1 MPKEKHMQLDRNDK
15 KIKHSI
21 NEDQF
26 QIMFDGMNIGA
37 TLCELIT
44 DKQGNPKD
52 YRFLKINP
60 AFEKQSGMNVSYS
73 LGKTIKEVFPDI
85 QQSWIDKL
93 GSVVVSNEPIE
104 FINHST
110 NKSYNVNV
118 FSFSENKFAM
128 FFEDITQRKKAEE
141 KLIKSE
147 QQYKQL
153 FNSMTE
159 MIVVIE
165 MIYNNDSQPIDWY
178 IRQINKPFAI
188 FLGKTQ
194 EELLNKKVTSVINTV
209 EDSWLQAFSE
219 VEKTGKSIKFENYGA
234 EYDKTYQVGA
244 WKMTKNTVGVSFT
257 DITDI
262 KQAEKVS
269 IESHRLSAIGEMAS
283 SIAHDFNNS
292 LQLMMGNLE
301 IIRIQSDLSVT
312 VQEHIDNIGLLIE
325 DVASR
330 TKSMQNFGDKN
341 NYNTEFESLDLNKIT
356 TESIKQ
362 SRPLW
367 KDEME
372 KIGLKMNINTD
383 FGKIPNIIFNKGALS
398 SIIYNLIKNSIEAM
412 PEGGEITIK
421 TGIKTEGIFLTCMDS
436 GIGMNQETKL
446 KIFQPFYTTKGY
458 KTGRGLGMSGVYSVI
473 KEAGGS
479 VRVKNTIIGK
489 GTTIEIVL
497 PANKLEEMKIIEEVV
512 SIKRSLRILYVEDEA
527 IIAMNSKK
535 IIEDL
540 GHECDIELSGEQAL
554 ISLEKEEYDVVITDI
569 GMPGMSGWQFAT
581 AVKNKFGDAIKIIIA
596 SGWNIK
602 EEELKQHRINYCLTK
617 PYTKEDIKKV
627 FSKIQ

>member
-1 MPKEKHMQLDRNDK
+1 MQSDSDQKN
-15 KIKHSI
+15 IKHSI
-21 NEDQF
+21 NEVQF
-26 QIMFDGMNIGA
+26 QRMFDGMNIGA
-37 TLCELIT
+37 TLCELIA

-60 AFEKQSGMNVSYS
+60 AFEKQSGVSVNNS
-73 LGKTIKEVFPDI
+73 LGKTVKDIFPDI
-85 QQSWIDKL
+85 EQSWIDKL
-93 GSVVVSNEPIE
+93 GSVVMSNEPIE
-104 FINHST
+104 FVNYNHNT
-110 NKSYNVNV
+110 DKTYNVNA

-165 MIYNNDSQPIDWY
+165 MIYNKDSRPIDWY

-194 EELLNKKVTSVINTV
+194 EELLNKKVKSIINTV
-209 EDSWLQAFSE
+209 EDSWLKAFAE
-219 VEKTGKSIKFENYGA
+219 VEKTGESIKFENYGA
-234 EYDKTYQVGA
+234 EFDKTYQVGA
-244 WKMTKNTVGVSFT
+244 WKMTKNTIGVSFT

-283 SIAHDFNNS
+283 SIAHDFYNS

-301 IIRIQSDLSVT
+301 NIKMQSDLSEIVN
-312 VQEHIDNIGLLIE
+312 EHIDNIGSLIK

-341 NYNTEFESLDLNKIT
+341 NYTTEFESLDLNKIT
-356 TESIKQ
+356 SESIKQ

-372 KIGLKMNINTD
+372 KIGLKININTD
-383 FGKIPNIIFNKGALS
+383 FEEIPNIIFNKGALS

-412 PEGGEITIK
+412 PEGGDITIK
-421 TGIKTEGIFLTCMDS
+421 TGIKTEGISLTCIDT
-436 GIGMNQETKL
+436 GIGMKQETKL

-479 VRVKNTIIGK
+479 IKVKNTTVGK

-497 PANKLEEMKIIEEVV
+497 PANKLEERKIAEKVV
-512 SIKRSLRILYVEDEA
+512 SINKSLRILYVEDEA
-527 IIAMNSKK
+527 IIAITSRK
-535 IIEDL
+535 IIESL
-540 GHECDIELSGEQAL
+540 GHECDIELSGENAL
-554 ISLEKEEYDVVITDI
+554 ISLDKKEYDVVITDI
-569 GMPGMSGWQFAT
+569 GMPGMSGWQFAK
-581 AVKNKFGDAIKIIIA
+581 AVKNKFGDRIKIIIA

-602 EEELKQHRINYCLTK
+602 EKELKQHRINYCLIK
-617 PYTKEDIKKV
+617 PYTKEEIKKLL
-627 FSKIQ
+627 SRIQ

>member
-1 MPKEKHMQLDRNDK
+1 MQSDSDYKN
-15 KIKHSI
+15 IKHSI
-21 NEDQF
+21 NKDQF
-26 QIMFDGMNIGA
+26 QRMFDGMNIGA

-52 YRFLKINP
+52 YRFLNINP
-60 AFEKQSGMNVSYS
+60 AFEKQSGVSRSNS
-73 LGKTIKEVFPDI
+73 LGKTVKEIFPDI
-85 QQSWIDKL
+85 EQSWIDKL
-93 GSVVVSNEPIE
+93 GSVVISNEPIE
-104 FINHST
+104 FVNYNHNT
-110 NKSYNVNV
+110 YKTYNVNA
-118 FSFSENKFAM
+118 FSFSDSKFAM
-128 FFEDITQRKKAEE
+128 FFEDITQRKNAEE

-165 MIYNNDSQPIDWY
+165 IIYNKDCQPIDWY

-194 EELLNKKVTSVINTV
+194 EELLNKKIKSIINTV
-209 EDSWLQAFSE
+209 EDTWLTAFAE
-219 VEKTGKSIKFENYGA
+219 VEKTGESIKFENYGA
-234 EYDKTYQVGA
+234 EFDKTYQVGA
-244 WKMTKNTVGVSFT
+244 WKMTKNTIGVSFT

-301 IIRIQSDLSVT
+301 NIKMQSDLSEIVN
-312 VQEHIDNIGLLIE
+312 EHIDNIGTLIK
-325 DVASR
+325 DLASR

-341 NYNTEFESLDLNKIT
+341 NYTTEFESLDLNKIT

-372 KIGLKMNINTD
+372 KIGLKININTE
-383 FGKIPNIIFNKGALS
+383 FEEIPNIIFNKGALS

-412 PEGGEITIK
+412 PEGGDITIK
-421 TGIKTEGIFLTCMDS
+421 TGIKTEGVSLTCIDT

-479 VRVKNTIIGK
+479 VKVKNTTVGK

-497 PANKLEEMKIIEEVV
+497 PANKLEENKITEKVV
-512 SIKRSLRILYVEDEA
+512 STYKSLRVLYVEDEA
-527 IIAMNSKK
+527 IIAITSRK
-535 IIEDL
+535 IIESL
-540 GHECDIELSGEQAL
+540 GHECDFELSGENAL
-554 ISLEKEEYDVVITDI
+554 ISLDKKEYDVVITDI
-569 GMPGMSGWQFAT
+569 GMPGMNGWQFSK
-581 AVKNKFGDAIKIIIA
+581 AVKNKFGDGIKIIIA

-602 EEELKQHRINYCLTK
+602 EKELKQHKINYCLIK

-627 FSKIQ
+627 LNRIQ

>member
-1 MPKEKHMQLDRNDK
+1 MDTNNNQK

-26 QIMFDGMNIGA
+26 QRMFDGMNIGA

-44 DKQGNPKD
+44 DEQGSPKD
-52 YRFLKINP
+52 YRFIKINP
-60 AFEKQSGMNVSYS
+60 AFEKQSGVSVS
-73 LGKTIKEVFPDI
+73 SSIGKTVKEVFPDI
-85 QQSWIDKL
+85 EQSWIDKL
-93 GSVVVSNEPIE
+93 GYVVINNEPIE
-104 FINHST
+104 FVNYNHNT
-110 NKSYNVNV
+110 DKSYSVNA
-118 FSFSENKFAM
+118 FSFSDGKFAM
-128 FFEDITQRKKAEE
+128 FFEDITQRKKAEK

-165 MIYNNDSQPIDWY
+165 LIYNKDNQPIDWY

-188 FLGKTQ
+188 FLGKPQ
-194 EELLNKKVTSVINTV
+194 EELLNKKITSIINTI
-209 EDSWLQAFSE
+209 EDSWLKSFAK
-219 VEKTGKSIKFENYGA
+219 VEKTGESITFENYGA
-234 EYDKTYQVGA
+234 EFDKTYQVGA
-244 WKMTKNTVGVSFT
+244 WKMTKNTVGISFT

-301 IIRIQSDLSVT
+301 IIKLQNNLSVT
-312 VQEHIDNIGLLIE
+312 VREHINNIGSLIK

-330 TKSMQNFGDKN
+330 TKSIQNFGDKN
-341 NYNTEFESLDLNKIT
+341 NYNTEFESLDLNQVIA
-356 TESIKQ
+356 ESIKQ

-372 KIGLKMNINTD
+372 KIGLKININTD
-383 FGKIPNIIFNKGALS
+383 YGEIPNIFFNKGALS
-398 SIIYNLIKNSIEAM
+398 SIIYNLIKNSVEAM
-412 PEGGEITIK
+412 PEGGEIAVK
-421 TGIKTEGIFLTCMDS
+421 TGIKTEGIFLTCMDN
-436 GIGMNQETKL
+436 GIGMNQQTKL

-479 VRVKNTIIGK
+479 VKVKSTSLGK
-489 GTTIEIVL
+489 GTTIEVVL
-497 PANKLEEMKIIEEVV
+497 PANQLEKIKIIEEAV
-512 SIKRSLRILYVEDEA
+512 SIKNSLRVLYVEDEA
-527 IIAMNSKK
+527 IIALSSKK
-535 IIEDL
+535 IIEAL
-540 GHECDIELSGEQAL
+540 GHKCDIELSGEKAL
-554 ISLEKEEYDVVITDI
+554 ISLDKKKYDVIITDI
-569 GMPGMSGWQFAT
+569 GMPGMNGWQLAA

-596 SGWNIK
+596 SGWNINEK
-602 EEELKQHRINYCLTK
+602 ELKRHEIDYCLTK
-617 PYTKEDIKKV
+617 PYTKEEIKKV
-627 FSKIQ
+627 FSQKK